1 MTANLERRWLAG
13 LPGAPLVPPSWAQGR
28 EWRALVQEVDA
39 QGRDSSRVVTS
50 PEASMWSPPKRSM
63 RSLDIGSSAPAIA
76 AAIQNVDPGWTDERA
91 VEVSAGEVTI
101 GDLPLLATTR
111 RVLSDMNFNGT
122 ASMGSVAQVS
132 RRDFLGIEGGASA
145 LLDLSVTLEAWLP
158 LRDTDPVWN
167 VHTSSSLEQVAQAIA
182 EEYLWLL
189 GGKLDHFWVDAVL
202 ARQSW
207 GVPKAT
213 LDAIGSQI
221 GVTRERARQVL
232 VRFDRLVGQ
241 RVWPVPPILAEVV
254 EYTITADPSKVPG
267 VVTAGGFADDE
278 DWTAKE
284 IASLLEWFGRGDYA
298 AALLEAWDRNEAA
311 TRERLAS
318 VRFVRKARSPL
329 GFLNAAAVFD
339 DEGNR
344 IPENDV
350 VQLAAQTYSRAFREG
365 SWLLA
370 GQRTSTMAEG
380 TVARQLW
387 ATPVQ
392 SQDEIIGGLER
403 RRKARQAAQL
413 PPGDVIMSL
422 LTHSGALRREGDEW
436 TGPMDPAEPGS
447 IESWLVHSL
456 NAAEGGVLHRD
467 VLLRKAPEDGLSVV
481 SLHQFISYSPV
492 VRYWH
497 DTPLLRLAGRQV
509 DPESAD
515 FALRVA
521 EALWKPTEFSW
532 RQVDATRVELDLTV
546 GTGLFSSSILNV
558 DAALAGLWPSE
569 GAEISCLCDRDF
581 DGRIR
586 RYGVGNQ
593 LIGWMTLLAHLSQQH
608 GFREGG
614 SVVLR
619 LDGDR
624 LTIAELT

>member
-1 MTANLERRWLAG
+1 MTGNLERRWLAG
-13 LPGAPLVPPSWAQGR
+13 LPGAPLVPPSWTQGR
-28 EWRALVQEVDA
+28 EWRALVHEVDA

-50 PEASMWSPPKRSM
+50 LEASMWFPPKRSM
-63 RSLDIGSSAPAIA
+63 RFLNIESSAPAIA
-76 AAIQNVDPGWTDERA
+76 IAIQNVDPGWAAEPA
-91 VEVSAGEVTI
+91 VQASDRGVTV

-111 RVLSDMNFNGT
+111 RVLSDMNFKGT

-132 RRDFLGIEGGASA
+132 RRHFLGIEGGASA
-145 LLDLSVTLEAWLP
+145 LLDLSVTLEAWWP

-167 VHTSSSLEQVAQAIA
+167 VHTSSSLEQVARAIA

-189 GGKLDHFWVDAVL
+189 GGKLDYFWVDAVL

-221 GVTRERARQVL
+221 GVTRERARQIL
-232 VRFDRLVGQ
+232 GRFDRLVGQ

-254 EYTITADPSKVPG
+254 ESTITADPEKVPG

-298 AALLEAWDRNEAA
+298 QALLEAWDRNETA
-311 TRERLAS
+311 TRERLANA
-318 VRFVRKARSPL
+318 RFVRKARSPL

-344 IPENDV
+344 IPEDEV
-350 VQLAAQTYSRAFREG
+350 VQLAEQAYSRVFREG

-370 GQRTSTMAEG
+370 GQSKPTSAEG

-387 ATPVQ
+387 ATAAQ
-392 SQDEIIGGLER
+392 SQEEVIEGLER
-403 RRKARQAAQL
+403 RRIARHADQL
-413 PPGDVIMSL
+413 PPSDVVMSL
-422 LTHSGALRREGDEW
+422 LTQCGSLRREGDRW
-436 TGPMDPAEPGS
+436 TGRVDPAEPGS
-447 IESWLVHSL
+447 LESFLVNNL
-456 NAAEGGVLHRD
+456 KEAEGGVLHRD
-467 VLLRKAPEDGLSVV
+467 VLLRRASENGLSVV
-481 SLHQFISYSPV
+481 SLHQFMTYSPL
-492 VRYWH
+492 VRTVH
-497 DTPLLRLAGRQV
+497 DTPLLRLAGRAV
-509 DPESAD
+509 DPESAE

-521 EALWKPTEFSW
+521 EALWKPTELAW
-532 RQVDATRVELDLTV
+532 RQVNATRMELDLTV

-569 GAEISCLCDRDF
+569 GAEIICLCDRDF

-619 LDGDR
+619 LEGDR